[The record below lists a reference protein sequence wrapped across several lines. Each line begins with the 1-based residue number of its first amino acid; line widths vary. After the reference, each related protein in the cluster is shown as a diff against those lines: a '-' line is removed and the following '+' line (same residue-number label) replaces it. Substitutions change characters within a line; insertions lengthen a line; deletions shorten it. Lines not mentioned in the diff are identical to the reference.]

1 MAADYISLAE
11 SFPIHGDAFI
21 LSERLDRIHNMR
33 LWGLSS
39 ERLAKCMRAVM
50 SAAGIPEDFVA
61 HSARHAGI
69 AFRKGGAATAIA
81 LGYQT
86 APWCDEAVMAHARM
100 SAHTYVTH
108 YLRTIRAAALDD
120 GSS

>member
-1 MAADYISLAE
+1 
-11 SFPIHGDAFI
+11 
-21 LSERLDRIHNMR
+21 MR
-33 LWGLSS
+33 V
-39 ERLAKCMRAVM
+39 VM
-50 SAAGIPEDFVA
+50 SSAGIPEDFMA

-108 YLRTIRAAALDD
+108 HLRTIRAAALDD
-120 GSS
+120 GSA

>member
-1 MAADYISLAE
+1 MTLWRRVWLYDAIMPPALYDGIRSLYR
-11 SFPIHGDAFI
+11 HT
-21 LSERLDRIHNMR
+21 R
-33 LWGLSS
+33 
-39 ERLAKCMRAVM
+39 
-50 SAAGIPEDFVA
+50 

-120 GSS
+120 GSA